1 MPPPAMGSGEL
12 ALLAD
17 ETVEDTRGLLGKVT
31 SLLREMVSLLEVV
44 LWGCDTWNYDRQ
56 LASSYG

>member
-1 MPPPAMGSGEL
+1 MGSGEL